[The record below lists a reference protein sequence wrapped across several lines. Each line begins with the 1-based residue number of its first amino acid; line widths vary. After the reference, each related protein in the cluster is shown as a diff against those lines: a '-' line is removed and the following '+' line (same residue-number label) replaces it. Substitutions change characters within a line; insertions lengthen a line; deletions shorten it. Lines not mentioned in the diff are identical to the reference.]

1 MRDLTNYI
9 IIHHFENQPNNLS
22 PMFPTFPGTL
32 HRVTVTNVKQIFR
45 AITIISTEYHFK
57 ISFQNVVIVQRHP
70 NHKSSN
76 RKALAPIQVKLLK
89 PNPLHHQHQINIA
102 REHNPVL
109 LYVEILYFLVKIFEL
124 KPRQYQENYASIYK
138 FFGESFHAFLYN
150 KRSFC
155 RLARFWT
162 IVNGTL
168 THRRLTTIDLRTG
181 PNSEQGVGQWQPA

>member
-1 MRDLTNYI
+1 MKGLSI
-9 IIHHFENQPNNLS
+9 IYNFGNQPNNLS

-32 HRVTVTNVKQIFR
+32 QRVTVTNVKQIFR
-45 AITIISTEYHFK
+45 AVTIIFNEPRFK
-57 ISFQNVVIVQRHP
+57 ISFQNLVQGHP

-109 LYVEILYFLVKIFEL
+109 LYVEILYFLVKIFEQ

-155 RLARFWT
+155 RLARF
-162 IVNGTL
+162 
-168 THRRLTTIDLRTG
+168 
-181 PNSEQGVGQWQPA
+181 